1 MSNLKYESVR
11 IDSKTVV
18 FIRANP
24 GKKET
29 TNGSGLRVNSIRDWC
44 TFPEVVSSE
53 KWHVTKNF
61 EFAVT
66 GKIILIPTADHCEQD
81 YCKHDNELYISSVRV
96 SSLGDT

>member
-1 MSNLKYESVR
+1 MR

-29 TNGSGLRVNSIRDWC
+29 TDGSGLRVNFIRDWC

-61 EFAVT
+61 KFAVLV
-66 GKIILIPTADHCEQD
+66 KLFCSLTADHCEQD

-96 SSLGDT
+96 SFLGDT